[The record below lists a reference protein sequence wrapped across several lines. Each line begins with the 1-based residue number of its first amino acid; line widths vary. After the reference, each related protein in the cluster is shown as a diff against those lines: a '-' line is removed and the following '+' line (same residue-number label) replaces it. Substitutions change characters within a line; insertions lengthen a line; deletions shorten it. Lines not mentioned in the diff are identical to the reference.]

1 MAEQRIKPGISPIP
15 PELRISGVSDSDYS
29 ALQGYIDT
37 VRTVSMMTYQSVY
50 VIDFYRGNFLYV
62 SEDPLF
68 LCGRTPDEVM
78 RMGFSYY
85 SHVCLENEIGMMAA
99 INKASFSFFYSL
111 PAEKRT
117 YYSVIYNIHLRS
129 RGDADPLLVEQ
140 RLMPLKLTE
149 RGDIWL
155 ALCLVSLAADS
166 RPAVARM
173 VCGNSPKA
181 WAYDTSSG
189 HWAEDITESLTENEK
204 TVISLSKR
212 GMTVSEIGRMMYKS
226 AETVKGYRKSI
237 FAKLRVSSI
246 TEAIACAES
255 RRLI

>member
-1 MAEQRIKPGISPIP
+1 MTESKTKPAVSPIP
-15 PELRISGVSDSDYS
+15 AELRISGIKDSDYDS
-29 ALQGYIDT
+29 LQGYIDT
-37 VRTVSMMTYQSVY
+37 LTTVSMMTYQSVY
-50 VIDFYRGNFLYV
+50 VIDYYRGNFLYV

-68 LCGRTPDEVM
+68 LCGRTPEEIM
-78 RMGFSYY
+78 KMGFGYY
-85 SHVCLENEIGMMAA
+85 QTVCLRNEIEMMAE

-111 PAEKRT
+111 PVEKRK
-117 YYSVIYNIHLRS
+117 YYSVIYNIHLRN
-129 RGDADPLLVEQ
+129 REDADPILVEQ
-140 RLMPLKLTE
+140 RLMPLKLTG

-155 ALCLVSLAADS
+155 GMCLVSMAADS
-166 RPAVARM
+166 RPAAARM

-181 WAYDTSSG
+181 WTYDSSSG
-189 HWAEDITESLTENEK
+189 QWIEDITESLSENEK